1 MPIESFANKWNVIL
15 ARGPVI
21 PVVIGSPFAQPQ
33 PQEAV
38 QKPQEAIK
46 IPDDLHQTGAL
57 LDTGA
62 SNCCINPSLANR
74 LNLPIVGYANS
85 FDASMNQ
92 MRSKVRSASIG
103 FILKGTAINMIPA
116 IEISELPK
124 DIPNHNLIIGRS
136 LMAKFR
142 AMYFCFKTGEYMI
155 HF

>member
-1 MPIESFANKWNVIL
+1 MPIESFANNSKVIL

-21 PVVIGSPFAQPQ
+21 PIVLGSPFAQPQ

-38 QKPQEAIK
+38 KVPE
-46 IPDDLHQTGAL
+46 DLHQTGAL

-62 SNCCINPSLANR
+62 SNCCINPSLAAR
-74 LNLPIVGYANS
+74 LNLPIVGFSNS

-92 MRSKVRSASIG
+92 IRSKVRSASIG
-103 FILKGTAINMIPA
+103 FILKGAVINMIPA

-124 DIPNHNLIIGRS
+124 DIPNHSLIIGRS
-136 LMAKFR
+136 LMARFR